1 MKDKNIVLL
10 EGRIGEDYKYG
21 KTQDG
26 KEFATFSL
34 VIAATNPPL
43 PQDQDELNRPTTY
56 VRVFAFDKRQI
67 EYLRKVKARS
77 GYRASVFGRLNSSHT
92 EHKGISIMSN
102 NVVVRDI
109 HIIKTQE

>member
-1 MKDKNIVLL
+1 MKDNNIVLL

-34 VIAATNPPL
+34 VIAATNHEYK
-43 PQDQDELNRPTTY
+43 DQDELNRPTTY